1 MAPPD
6 MSDGLQIAQP
16 ETYPEAVHRYS
27 TNNDTKLPQL
37 HDQPNQ
43 EMTETRV
50 RPSHDRVSFDPGP
63 HSVQSELGPTNLEV
77 PVDLWK
83 KVFDHRRRNFWII
96 VVLSFVIVGALL
108 GGSIGGA
115 LFVQNRAEAYEPLL
129 LFEITVS
136 VLNTTSRS
144 AAASASGASLSQ
156 VPSTATTTSSSASST
171 SFSRDGGDTGAAYTA
186 RPFGATQS
194 INTTCPST
202 LLISSQLEGEHSDIS
217 GRYRY
222 NCLDNTTISD
232 LPNLM
237 AFTAY
242 TLEQCVDA
250 CSQYSAMGNTT
261 NATCKAA
268 VIDGDFGQRYE
279 SGNGANCWL
288 KSGAGDASTGQ
299 TGYTAAVLQED

>member
-37 HDQPNQ
+37 HDQKDQ
-43 EMTETRV
+43 EMAEIRV
-50 RPSHDRVSFDPGP
+50 RPSHDRMSFDPGP
-63 HSVQSELGPTNLEV
+63 RSVQSEFGPTNIEV

-83 KVFDHRRRNFWII
+83 KVFDHLKRNFWII
-96 VVLSFVIVGALL
+96 VVLFFMVVGALV
-108 GGSIGGA
+108 GSSIRGA

-129 LFEITVS
+129 LS
-136 VLNTTSRS
+136 VLNTTLRS
-144 AAASASGASLSQ
+144 AAASASAASLSQ
-156 VPSTATTTSSSASST
+156 SPSIATTTSSSASST
-171 SFSRDGGDTGAAYTA
+171 SFSGDGEDTGAAYTA
-186 RPFGATQS
+186 RPFGATQL

-202 LLISSQLEGEHSDIS
+202 LLISSQLEGKHSDIS

-222 NCLDNTTISD
+222 NCLDNTTIPD

-237 AFTAY
+237 VFTAY

-250 CSQYSAMGNTT
+250 CSQYSAMGNNT
-261 NATCKAA
+261 NATRKAA
-268 VIDGDFGQRYE
+268 VINGDFIQRYE

-288 KSGAGDASTGQ
+288 KSGAVDASTGQ
-299 TGYTAAVLQED
+299 TGYTAAVLQEH